1 MKSVIMIQAEGAS
14 FIDSATKIRMIR

>member
-1 MKSVIMIQAEGAS
+1 MIQAEGAS